1 MAFKNLTDW
10 ARSNLKKSEILEMIE
25 ELQALVKSPKD
36 GGGAEDDDPAVD
48 PEARRN
54 PTYLNLLG
62 EDRSLRY
69 SANIGMD
76 RLPGGGR
83 VNTAKA
89 EAEFMKM
96 FPDAR
101 RLKA

>member
-25 ELQALVKSPKD
+25 ELQALVESPNA
-36 GGGAEDDDPAVD
+36 GGAEDDDPAVD

-69 SANIGMD
+69 SANIGVD

-96 FPDAR
+96 FPDAG
-101 RLKA
+101 RLK